1 MVQERYEIY
10 CKALKEV
17 SEIIKCFPENEKIKI
32 PKSFMDF
39 VEKNKD
45 NSHEYKIENP
55 DNFQNGEMME
65 ETKIMLSI
73 IYRDFIAS
81 NEEREQMLKQNNK
94 EVVKD
99 VEKTGKESNSN
110 SVLKDEEIKIDEEEK
125 EVETKIEEKIE
136 NTETQ
141 IAMVEYKESIFRRII
156 NWIRRII

>member
-17 SEIIKCFPENEKIKI
+17 SEIIKCFPESDKIKI
-32 PKSFMDF
+32 PKSFLDF
-39 VEKNKD
+39 VEENKD
-45 NSHEYKIENP
+45 NSYEYKVENI
-55 DNFQNGEMME
+55 DNFQNENMME

-81 NEEREQMLKQNNK
+81 GEEKEQMLKQKNK

-99 VEKTGKESNSN
+99 SEESSSDNLLEN
-110 SVLKDEEIKIDEEEK
+110 EEIKKEEE
-125 EVETKIEEKIE
+125 EREEETKIEEKID

-141 IAMVEYKESIFRRII
+141 IALVEYKESIFRRII
-156 NWIRRII
+156 NWIKRTI